1 MQLRNNPKVMVIKDV
16 IKELSKVQKD
26 KGTLVHEIISE
37 NCFTF
42 FSDAMKIAKEKDLLG
57 TIYILR
63 KHIFRPFGP
72 TFITWLTLTGI
83 QFPNGPWVSGM
94 KISP

>member
-1 MQLRNNPKVMVIKDV
+1 MQLKNNPKVLVVKDV

-26 KGTLVHEIISE
+26 QGTLVHEIISE

-42 FSDAMKIAKEKDLLG
+42 FSEAMKIARDRDLLG
-57 TIYILR
+57 TNHILR

-72 TFITWLTLTGI
+72 TPTLLSY
-83 QFPNGPWVSGM
+83 VSIFLVHTES
-94 KISP
+94 K

>member
-1 MQLRNNPKVMVIKDV
+1 MVIKDV

-26 KGTLVHEIISE
+26 QGTLVHEIISE

-42 FSDAMKIAKEKDLLG
+42 FSEAMKIARDKDLLG
-57 TIYILR
+57 TIHILL

-72 TFITWLTLTGI
+72 THPPTPSFLSY
-83 QFPNGPWVSGM
+83 VSIFLVHTES
-94 KISP
+94 K

>member
-1 MQLRNNPKVMVIKDV
+1 MVIKDV

-26 KGTLVHEIISE
+26 QGTLVHEIISE
-37 NCFTF
+37 SCFTF

-72 TFITWLTLTGI
+72 TPS
-83 QFPNGPWVSGM
+83 FPT
-94 KISP
+94 